1 MTSELIAKSIVDLP
15 TTFKGNSLDLSVSNI
30 IVRTDDTEATT
41 RGVL

>member
-15 TTFKGNSLDLSVSNI
+15 TTFKGNSLDLSVANI
-30 IVRTDDTEATT
+30 VLTDNTEAAT